1 MKRPIKT
8 GPRLRGGVV
17 SEKSADAIVSTA
29 HLHWLSRRHLISVIA
44 NEERKVGR
52 GSSNAGPI
60 NISTSTENFNSFGL
74 RPYVDSRLPHRSHAQ
89 AHQEDICMWRRER
102 EMTM

>member
-1 MKRPIKT
+1 
-8 GPRLRGGVV
+8 
-17 SEKSADAIVSTA
+17 
-29 HLHWLSRRHLISVIA
+29 
-44 NEERKVGR
+44 VGR

-102 EMTM
+102 EMTMLGECELSS